1 MMFLPDDPR
10 LRAHSMGISEARRHL
25 LKRKEEQEEDMLA
38 DPLEAMVVE
47 EGEQI
52 SLFQAVAATASDNG
66 SSEEPEWFTADPFPA
81 ADQEGVPLTLFP
93 PPTPGGKVPQVG
105 QDGLPIQAMHVTKAT
120 LRKRNADLVRLLVRR
135 ANMDHKA
142 VNLELNRLSGIKRI
156 SDATADQLE
165 QRLEAGEKWLTR
177 L

>member
-1 MMFLPDDPR
+1 
-10 LRAHSMGISEARRHL
+10 MGSEMCIR
-25 LKRKEEQEEDMLA
+25 D
-38 DPLEAMVVE
+38 
-47 EGEQI
+47 
-52 SLFQAVAATASDNG
+52 S
-66 SSEEPEWFTADPFPA
+66 
-81 ADQEGVPLTLFP
+81 
-93 PPTPGGKVPQVG
+93 PQVG
-105 QDGLPIQAMHVTKAT
+105 EDGLPIQAMHVTKAT